1 MNKIKKNKKYLALI
15 LARKNSQRLKNKNV
29 KVLGKKPLINIT
41 LDNLNKI
48 RHLFVDI
55 LVSSDS
61 KLIEKHAREKKVVF
75 IKRPKKLSLSKTS
88 SEESAIDAVKKYEK
102 KFSKVDY
109 VVLFQVTSPFRK
121 NSSIIKILET
131 SKKYPKD
138 QIVTTSDK
146 FKKNPNGVLYLTP
159 KKTLFT
165 KKKFAFNKKYR
176 ILLTKSEKESLDI
189 DTMDDFELARKY
201 LKN

>member
-1 MNKIKKNKKYLALI
+1 MSKIKKNKKYLALI

-29 KVLGKKPLINIT
+29 KLLGKKPLINIT

-61 KLIEKHAREKKVVF
+61 KLIEKYAKEKKVVF

-109 VVLFQVTSPFRK
+109 IVLFQVTSPFRK
-121 NSSIIKILET
+121 NSSIKNIIKISRKYPNDQIIT
-131 SKKYPKD
+131 INNKSKK
-138 QIVTTSDK
+138 T
-146 FKKNPNGVLYLTP
+146 PNGVLYVTP
-159 KKTLFT
+159 KKTLF
-165 KKKFAFNKKYR
+165 KKKNFSYNKNFR
-176 ILLTKSEKESLDI
+176 VLLTKTKKESLDI
-189 DTMDDFELARKY
+189 DTIKDFKLAKKY

>member
-61 KLIEKHAREKKVVF
+61 KLIEKHAREKKVV
-75 IKRPKKLSLSKTS
+75 L
-88 SEESAIDAVKKYEK
+88 
-102 KFSKVDY
+102 
-109 VVLFQVTSPFRK
+109 
-121 NSSIIKILET
+121 
-131 SKKYPKD
+131 
-138 QIVTTSDK
+138 
-146 FKKNPNGVLYLTP
+146 
-159 KKTLFT
+159 
-165 KKKFAFNKKYR
+165 
-176 ILLTKSEKESLDI
+176 
-189 DTMDDFELARKY
+189 
-201 LKN
+201 